1 MPRPRRQRSEDGRRL
16 ASAGSAVL
24 VTWLGLV
31 LASLLNAPGMHKT
44 AFNQDEGVARDVA
57 LAITGPLAG
66 LSSALQLDS
75 PRELV
80 KSVLG
85 RSDDDVIDTEI
96 ALPEPTTMAQPA
108 PAEKLT
114 FTPRR
119 KLRLWV
125 AGDSLV
131 VVPGFAIVEAADAS
145 PVLDPVDTVDGRIAT
160 GLERPDVFDWFDH
173 VRREVRRLR
182 PKAVILGLGGNDDH
196 GYMTGV
202 PEGVT
207 LDGFGGPAWTN
218 EYRRRVG
225 GLMDTAARGGAYV
238 VWIGLPI
245 TRDPD
250 QSRRYDTIN
259 AIVQQE
265 ARKRPRSAAFV
276 DTYTRFAGEDGG
288 YAEYLADAKGRLVRV
303 RGRDGVHF
311 ERAGG
316 EIIAREVLRR
326 LNEAFDLTSWRK
338 QAGG

>member
-1 MPRPRRQRSEDGRRL
+1 MRPRRQRTEDGRRL

-96 ALPEPTTMAQPA
+96 ALPEPTTTAPPA
-108 PAEKLT
+108 PAEKLH
-114 FTPRR
+114 
-119 KLRLWV
+119 V
-125 AGDSLV
+125 HAE
-131 VVPGFAIVEAADAS
+131 AEAASLGGGRLARRRTGVRDRRGRGREPGARS
-145 PVLDPVDTVDGRIAT
+145 RRHRRRRIAT

-245 TRDPD
+245 TRTRT
-250 QSRRYDTIN
+250 SRGGTTRSTPSSS
-259 AIVQQE
+259 
-265 ARKRPRSAAFV
+265 RKRASDLGARRSSTRTRASPGRTGATPSTWPTRRAASCACVGATASTSSVPGARSSRGRCSAAS
-276 DTYTRFAGEDGG
+276 TRPS
-288 YAEYLADAKGRLVRV
+288 
-303 RGRDGVHF
+303 
-311 ERAGG
+311 
-316 EIIAREVLRR
+316 
-326 LNEAFDLTSWRK
+326 T
-338 QAGG
+338 

>member
-1 MPRPRRQRSEDGRRL
+1 M
-16 ASAGSAVL
+16 
-24 VTWLGLV
+24 
-31 LASLLNAPGMHKT
+31 
-44 AFNQDEGVARDVA
+44 
-57 LAITGPLAG
+57 
-66 LSSALQLDS
+66 
-75 PRELV
+75 
-80 KSVLG
+80 
-85 RSDDDVIDTEI
+85 
-96 ALPEPTTMAQPA
+96 
-108 PAEKLT
+108 
-114 FTPRR
+114 
-119 KLRLWV
+119 
-125 AGDSLV
+125 
-131 VVPGFAIVEAADAS
+131 
-145 PVLDPVDTVDGRIAT
+145 
-160 GLERPDVFDWFDH
+160 FDWFDH

-245 TRDPD
+245 TRDLD

-316 EIIAREVLRR
+316 EIIARDVLRR

-338 QAGG
+338 QAAG